1 MRLYFLTAVLTL
13 LSSFFASAANVAETI
28 VLPRPAEIE
37 VVGDKSFKINE
48 KTTLFLSGLSDA
60 DRERLTQLLSSR
72 LPGVEIRQSR
82 SNNQIELRLIPD
94 STIIPE
100 AYKIKVD
107 KKHVVVTA
115 SAAAGLFYGVQ
126 TLAQIIDEN
135 GGEIAQLT
143 ITDAPRFPYRGVMI
157 DVSRNFR
164 DKDFIKKQ
172 IDAMARLKLNRLHLH
187 LTDGA
192 GWRMEIDKYPRL
204 TEFAAWRKGETW
216 KQWDG
221 HYCERTDSGAHGGY
235 YTKDDLREI
244 VDYAS
249 DRFITVIP
257 EIEMPAHSEEVLA
270 AYPELSCSGT
280 QYGHSDFCIGNEKT
294 FEFLQDVL
302 DEVMEVFPS
311 EYIHIGGDEASKQAW
326 RTCGKCQKR
335 MNDEGLK
342 DVDELQS
349 YLVHRIEQ
357 YLNSKGRA
365 LIGWDEIME
374 GGLAPNAT
382 VLSWRGPQNGIK
394 AAESGHDA
402 VMAPGKFCYFDG
414 YQDVP
419 HTQPEAIGGYLPLSL
434 VYSFDPAPDTL
445 SVATRDH
452 IKGIEATMFT
462 EYIATDNH
470 AEYMLY
476 PRLLATAEIAW
487 TPQALRDYDDF
498 RARALVFNDRLKADG
513 YNVFDLHNEIGNR
526 PEAREP
532 VEHLARGKR
541 VIYNDCKWSW
551 NYPAQGETTLTDG
564 LRGGWNYNDMRWKGF
579 YNGDT
584 DRDFD
589 VTVDMDELTDIT
601 YIGAEFIQLCGPNV
615 WFPEKVIISYSNDGV
630 NFTELTKI
638 TTNLLRDNKVAFRT
652 FSWAGNI
659 KARYI
664 RYQAFNR
671 WRFVFTDEIIIR

>member
-1 MRLYFLTAVLTL
+1 MKVSFSIVVIVSLLGAILTVDA
-13 LSSFFASAANVAETI
+13 AETA

-37 VVGDKSFKINE
+37 IVGNKTFKISD
-48 KTTLFLSGLSDA
+48 KTSWLITGADA
-60 DRERLTQLLSSR
+60 MDSERLTRYVVDRFPDMAVATSKKR
-72 LPGVEIRQSR
+72 
-82 SNNQIELRLIPD
+82 NQIELKID
-94 STIIPE
+94 SGSSASDEGYNI
-100 AYKIKVD
+100 YVD
-107 KKHVVVTA
+107 KNRITVTA
-115 SAAAGLFYGVQ
+115 PTAVGLFYGVQ
-126 TLAQIIDEN
+126 TLGQLIEE
-135 GGEIAQLT
+135 GHGEISQLSV
-143 ITDAPRFPYRGVMI
+143 TDAPRFPYRGVMI

-164 DKDFIKKQ
+164 DKEFIKKQ
-172 IDAMARLKLNRLHLH
+172 IDAMACLKLNRLHLH

-192 GWRMEIDKYPRL
+192 GWRVEIEKYPRL

-221 HYCERTDSGAHGGY
+221 RYCERTDSGAHGGY
-235 YTKDDLREI
+235 YTKADLREI
-244 VDYAS
+244 VDYAA

-294 FEFLQDVL
+294 FEFLKDVL
-302 DEVMEVFPS
+302 DEIMEIFPS

-326 RTCGKCQKR
+326 RTCEKCQKR
-335 MNDEGLK
+335 MADEGLA

-349 YLVHRIEQ
+349 YLVHCIEE

-382 VLSWRGPQNGIK
+382 VLSWRGPQKGIK

-402 VMAPGKFCYFDG
+402 VMAPGKYCYFDG

-419 HTQPEAIGGYLPLSL
+419 HTQPEAIGGYLPISL
-434 VYSFDPAPDTL
+434 VYSFDPAPDSL
-445 SVATRDH
+445 AVATRDH

-462 EYIATDNH
+462 EYIATDDH

-476 PRLLATAEIAW
+476 PRLLATAEIGW
-487 TPQALRDYDDF
+487 TPQELRDYDDF
-498 RARALVFNDRLKADG
+498 HERALVFNDRLKADG
-513 YNVFDLHNEIGNR
+513 YNVFNLHNEIGNR

-532 VEHLARGKR
+532 VEHLARGKK

-551 NYPAQGETTLTDG
+551 NYPANGEATFTDG
-564 LRGGWNYNDMRWKGF
+564 LRGGWNYNDMRWQGF

-584 DRDFD
+584 DRDLD
-589 VTVDMDELTDIT
+589 VTVDMEEPTDIT

-615 WFPEKVIISYSNDGV
+615 WFPEKVIISFSNAGV

-652 FSWAGNI
+652 FSWAGNVR
-659 KARYI
+659 ARYI

>member
-1 MRLYFLTAVLTL
+1 
-13 LSSFFASAANVAETI
+13 
-28 VLPRPAEIE
+28 
-37 VVGDKSFKINE
+37 
-48 KTTLFLSGLSDA
+48 
-60 DRERLTQLLSSR
+60 
-72 LPGVEIRQSR
+72 
-82 SNNQIELRLIPD
+82 
-94 STIIPE
+94 
-100 AYKIKVD
+100 
-107 KKHVVVTA
+107 
-115 SAAAGLFYGVQ
+115 
-126 TLAQIIDEN
+126 
-135 GGEIAQLT
+135 
-143 ITDAPRFPYRGVMI
+143 
-157 DVSRNFR
+157 
-164 DKDFIKKQ
+164 
-172 IDAMARLKLNRLHLH
+172 
-187 LTDGA
+187 
-192 GWRMEIDKYPRL
+192 
-204 TEFAAWRKGETW
+204 
-216 KQWDG
+216 
-221 HYCERTDSGAHGGY
+221 
-235 YTKDDLREI
+235 
-244 VDYAS
+244 
-249 DRFITVIP
+249 
-257 EIEMPAHSEEVLA
+257 MPAHSEEVLA

-294 FEFLQDVL
+294 FEFLKDVL
-302 DEVMEVFPS
+302 DEIMEIFPS

-326 RTCGKCQKR
+326 RTCEKCQKR
-335 MNDEGLK
+335 MAYEGLA

-349 YLVHRIEQ
+349 YLVHRIEE

-402 VMAPGKFCYFDG
+402 VMAPGKYCYFDG

-419 HTQPEAIGGYLPLSL
+419 HTQPEAIGGYLPISL

-445 SVATRDH
+445 AVATRDH

-462 EYIATDNH
+462 EYIATDDH

-476 PRLLATAEIAW
+476 PRLLATAEIGW
-487 TPQALRDYDDF
+487 TPQELRDYDDF
-498 RARALVFNDRLKADG
+498 HERALVFNDRLKADG

-526 PEAREP
+526 PEAIEP
-532 VEHLARGKR
+532 IEHLARGKK

-551 NYPAQGETTLTDG
+551 NYPANGEATFTDG
-564 LRGGWNYNDMRWKGF
+564 LRGGWNYNDMRWQGF

-584 DRDFD
+584 DRDLD
-589 VTVDMDELTDIT
+589 VTVDMEEPTDIT

-615 WFPEKVIISYSNDGV
+615 WFPEKVIISFSNDGV

-652 FSWAGNI
+652 FSWAGNVR
-659 KARYI
+659 ARYI